1 MVTKLLSSIQ
11 AWTSNAITN
20 PASGES
26 RIRVSH
32 LKVLLFLICLYPLV
46 AMVWGFFSGQLG
58 ANPIEAVTRNSGLWG
73 LRFLLITLCVTPLRW
88 LTGINQLIRFRRMLG
103 LFAFFYATVH
113 MLLYLGLDQFFDWSE
128 IWRDIIKRPF
138 ITVGFI
144 NFVALLPLA
153 FTSTNKMVKR
163 LGGRRWK
170 QLHKLSYFVAMAA
183 CVHYLMLV
191 KADIRQPVIY
201 IILLAALLGVRLFYT
216 YRKNSVSQNLT

>member
-1 MVTKLLSSIQ
+1 MVTTLLSSIQ

-20 PASGES
+20 KGSGNS
-26 RIRVSH
+26 WVGITH
-32 LKVLLFLICLYPLV
+32 IKVVLFLICLYPLA

-88 LTGINQLIRFRRMLG
+88 LTGVNQLIRFRRMLG
-103 LFAFFYATVH
+103 LFAFFYASVH

-128 IWRDIIKRPF
+128 IWRDIVKRPF

-144 NFVALLPLA
+144 NFVALLPLVV
-153 FTSTNKMVKR
+153 TSTNKMVKR

-170 QLHKLSYFVAMAA
+170 QLHKLTYFVAMAA

-201 IILLAALLGVRLFYT
+201 IVILAFLLASRLINT
-216 YRKNSVSQNLT
+216 YRNSRFKHS

>member
-1 MVTKLLSSIQ
+1 MIKL
-11 AWTSNAITN
+11 
-20 PASGES
+20 
-26 RIRVSH
+26 VH
-32 LKVLLFLICLYPLV
+32 LKVLLFIVCLYPLV
-46 AMVWGFFSGQLG
+46 SLVWGLFTNQLG
-58 ANPIEAVTRNSGLWG
+58 VNPVETLTRSSGLWG

-88 LTGINQLIRFRRMLG
+88 LTGINQLTRFRRMLG
-103 LFAFFYATVH
+103 LYAFFYATVH

-170 QLHKLSYFVAMAA
+170 QLHKLTYFVAMAA
-183 CVHYLMLV
+183 CLHFLMLV
-191 KADIRQPVIY
+191 KADIREPVVY
-201 IILLAALLGVRLFYT
+201 IIILSGLLGVRLIYA
-216 YRKNSVSQNLT
+216 YRKKSLA

>member
-20 PASGES
+20 TSSGES
-26 RIRVSH
+26 RISVSYI
-32 LKVLLFLICLYPLV
+32 KVLVFLICLYPLV
-46 AMVWGFFSGQLG
+46 SMVWGFFSGQLG

-88 LTGINQLIRFRRMLG
+88 LTGINQLVRFRRMLG

-170 QLHKLSYFVAMAA
+170 QVHKLSYFVAMAA
-183 CVHYLMLV
+183 CVHYLMLI
-191 KADIRQPVIY
+191 KADIRQPLIY
-201 IILLAALLGVRLFYT
+201 ILILAVLLSVRLVYS
-216 YRKNSVSQNLT
+216 YRKRVS

>member
-20 PASGES
+20 PTSGES
-26 RIRVSH
+26 RISVSH

-183 CVHYLMLV
+183 CVHYLMLI
-191 KADIRQPVIY
+191 KADIRQPLIY
-201 IILLAALLGVRLFYT
+201 IGILAVLLGVRLVYS
-216 YRKNSVSQNLT
+216 YRKRVS